1 MVQIR
6 MQRLAAQY
14 QVNFMFTPMPLAD
27 HEHLRNRAKFSWE
40 QALVAGGLTA
50 TSPLHRML
58 PPIDRTTDEQGHQPK
73 ALPLYLQSAEL
84 YMKLLK
90 AYPKAR
96 LARMRD
102 VCAVRDVVA
111 ATCRACP
118 SGRRCSSTSF
128 RSVGIICYWP
138 KASFRFGNLSFDIVL
153 RFCLARK
160 CSKRRR
166 RSLALHRRPR
176 LGRLGLTPSC
186 SLYVYV

>member
-96 LARMRD
+96 LA
-102 VCAVRDVVA
+102 VCEMSVRFVTLSPPHAGRARAGGGA
-111 ATCRACP
+111 AAHR
-118 SGRRCSSTSF
+118 SGRSESFVIGQKLHFALETSRLTLCSDFVSRGSAQK
-128 RSVGIICYWP
+128 GEGE
-138 KASFRFGNLSFDIVL
+138 A
-153 RFCLARK
+153 
-160 CSKRRR
+160 
-166 RSLALHRRPR
+166 
-176 LGRLGLTPSC
+176 
-186 SLYVYV
+186 